1 MHLVLGVVPDPCERQ
16 AKRPTEK
23 MEKKKKRKIPKER
36 KKKEVS
42 TAWWRGTI
50 TVTVTTSTYDR

>member
-23 MEKKKKRKIPKER
+23 MEKKKKKENPKRE
-36 KKKEVS
+36 KKKRSEHGMV
-42 TAWWRGTI
+42 AGHH
-50 TVTVTTSTYDR
+50 YGDGDN